1 MTKKQTVRAFADMK
15 EAARKAAKA
24 LAAISRKYDPERSRR
39 TTSFLELMKL
49 SEETKESLR
58 RIRVL
63 SDKLSRKD
71 SELSPEERAKLRAEL
86 DKLLAEPVKYEL

>member
-1 MTKKQTVRAFADMK
+1 M
-15 EAARKAAKA
+15 
-24 LAAISRKYDPERSRR
+24 I
-39 TTSFLELMKL
+39 KL

-58 RIRVL
+58 RIREL

-71 SELSPEERAKLRAEL
+71 SGLSRKERAKLQAEL